1 MQFQVPQIDIE
12 DKIFG
17 PLTLKQFLYLATGGV
32 IIFVAF
38 MFFELGFVILIGI
51 PIAAISA
58 SFAFLKYNG
67 RPLPRIMLSMI
78 TFSASPHVFIWK
90 KEVKPIP
97 KAKEK
102 KAIPKPTYIPK
113 LTESKLKELAWS
125 LDIKQDI
132 YKEKS

>member
-1 MQFQVPQIDIE
+1 MQFQVPQIDVE

-32 IIFVAF
+32 IIFVAL
-38 MFFELGFVILIGI
+38 MFFELAFVILIGI
-51 PIAAISA
+51 PIAAVSA
-58 SFAFLKYNG
+58 AFAFLKYNG
-67 RPLPRIMLSMI
+67 RPLPRIILSML
-78 TFSASPHVFIWK
+78 TFSASPHTFIWK
-90 KEVKPIP
+90 KSAKPTP

-102 KAIPKPTYIPK
+102 RTTQEPTYIPK

-132 YKEKS
+132 YKEKG